1 MRSRCSA
8 CLRLGKRLLS
18 LRRVLRPFSAELMH
32 KVNGLASTRASKV
45 EIDAL
50 DYIIVAR
57 AEVRRSPSSLHEW
70 AMSEPQR
77 ALVVTHEAKPSAGSW
92 RVQNPR

>member
-1 MRSRCSA
+1 MAHLVHASHDALTLPFMSTA
-8 CLRLGKRLLS
+8 WQAPAQRL
-18 LRRVLRPFSAELMH
+18 VLRPFSAELMH

-70 AMSEPQR
+70 AMSEPQC
-77 ALVVTHEAKPSAGSW
+77 ALV
-92 RVQNPR
+92 